1 MSVVAMFRTV
11 NLKDAVGLAL
21 AHDVTEVRKGEFKG
35 RAFKKGHVVRE
46 KDLCHLQRLGKRH
59 LFVLDIDDDHMHE
72 NDAVALLAD
81 ALSGDG
87 VVREDEPRE
96 GKLNLLAGRDG
107 LLKVD
112 VKALTRFNLSA
123 EVMCASRHTNSLV
136 KKGDI
141 VAGTRAIPLVVKN
154 EAVLKAT
161 AIARAQ
167 NGIFRVVHLPR
178 AKIGLV
184 ITGSEVF
191 TRLIEDQFEPVLR
204 QKIDDIGSEV
214 LGVSFAP
221 DSAPAIS
228 KEIRRWLASGADMI
242 LTTGGMSVDPDDV
255 TREGIRLAG
264 GRAECY
270 GAPVLPGAMLMLADV
285 DDIPVIGIPACGL
298 YHKTTILDLI
308 LPRIIA
314 GEILSREQVAQ
325 MGHGGLCLNCPE
337 CLFPKC
343 PFGK

>member
-1 MSVVAMFRTV
+1 MFRTV
-11 NLKDAVGLAL
+11 NLKDAVGLVL

-46 KDLCHLQRLGKRH
+46 TDLCHLQRLGKQH
-59 LFVLDIDDDHMHE
+59 LFVLDTDDSHMHE
-72 NDAVALLAD
+72 NDAAVILAD
-81 ALSGDG
+81 ALCGEG
-87 VVREDEPRE
+87 VVREVRPRE
-96 GKLNLLAGRDG
+96 GKLNLLADRDG
-107 LLKVD
+107 LLKVA
-112 VKALTRFNLSA
+112 VNTLTRFNLLG

-136 KKGDI
+136 KKSDI
-141 VAGTRAIPLVVKN
+141 VAGTRAIPLV
-154 EAVLKAT
+154 LKTDMVHQAA
-161 AIARAQ
+161 AIAQAR
-167 NGIFRVVHLPR
+167 NGIFRVISLPR

-184 ITGSEVF
+184 ITGNEVF
-191 TRLIEDQFEPVLR
+191 THLIEDQFEPVLR
-204 QKIDDIGSEV
+204 EKISGIGSEV
-214 LGVSFAP
+214 IGVSFAP
-221 DSAPAIS
+221 DSAAAIS
-228 KEIRRWLASGADMI
+228 SEIRRWLAAGTDLI

-270 GAPVLPGAMLMLADV
+270 GAPVLPGAMLMLANV
-285 DDIPVIGIPACGL
+285 GGVPVIGIPACGL

-308 LPRIIA
+308 LPRVLA
-314 GEILSREQVAQ
+314 GENLTREKIAQ

>member
-1 MSVVAMFRTV
+1 MFRTV
-11 NLKDAVGLAL
+11 DLKDAVGLVL

-35 RAFKKGHVVRE
+35 RAFKKGHVVQST
-46 KDLCHLQRLGKRH
+46 DLCHLQRLGKQN
-59 LFVLDIDDDHMHE
+59 LFVLDIDDGHMHE
-72 NDAVALLAD
+72 NDAAVILAD
-81 ALSGDG
+81 ALCGDG
-87 VVREDEPRE
+87 VVPEAEPRE

-107 LLKVD
+107 LLKVA
-112 VKALTRFNLSA
+112 VNTLTRFNLLG

-141 VAGTRAIPLVVKN
+141 VAGTRAIPIVVKTDLVRQ
-154 EAVLKAT
+154 AAALAQ
-161 AIARAQ
+161 AR
-167 NGIFRVVHLPR
+167 NGIFRVVSLPR
-178 AKIGLV
+178 ARTGLV

-191 TRLIEDQFEPVLR
+191 TRLIDDQFEPVLR
-204 QKIDDIGSEV
+204 EKISLIGSEV
-214 LGVSFAP
+214 IGVSFAP
-221 DSAPAIS
+221 DSAKAIS
-228 KEIRRWLASGADMI
+228 IEIRRWLTAGADLV

-264 GRAECY
+264 GQAECY

-285 DDIPVIGIPACGL
+285 DGVPVIGIPACGL

-308 LPRIIA
+308 LPRILA
-314 GEILSREQVAQ
+314 GENLTRENIAE
-325 MGHGGLCLNCPE
+325 MGHGGLCLNCPD

>member
-1 MSVVAMFRTV
+1 MFRTV
-11 NLKDAVGLAL
+11 NLKDAVGLVL

-35 RAFKKGHVVRE
+35 RAFRKGHVVRE
-46 KDLCHLQRLGKRH
+46 TDLCHLQRLGKQH
-59 LFVLDIDDDHMHE
+59 LFVLDTDDSHMHE
-72 NDAVALLAD
+72 NDAAVILAD
-81 ALSGDG
+81 ALCGEG
-87 VVREDEPRE
+87 VVREAEPRE
-96 GKLNLLAGRDG
+96 GKLNLLADRDG
-107 LLKVD
+107 LLKVA
-112 VKALTRFNLSA
+112 VNTLTRFNLLG

-136 KKGDI
+136 KKSDI
-141 VAGTRAIPLVVKN
+141 VAGTRAIPLV
-154 EAVLKAT
+154 LKTDMVHQAA
-161 AIARAQ
+161 AIAQAR
-167 NGIFRVVHLPR
+167 NGVFRVISLPR

-184 ITGSEVF
+184 ITGNEVF
-191 TRLIEDQFEPVLR
+191 THLIEDQFEPVLR
-204 QKIDDIGSEV
+204 EKISGIGSEV
-214 LGVSFAP
+214 IGVSFAP
-221 DSAPAIS
+221 DSAAAIS
-228 KEIRRWLASGADMI
+228 SEIRRWLAAGTDLI

-285 DDIPVIGIPACGL
+285 GGVPVIGIPACGL

-308 LPRIIA
+308 LPRVLA
-314 GEILSREQVAQ
+314 GENLTREQIAQ